1 MVYPSSPLYS
11 ASFNLQNRSVIQ
23 ALLTTTLLLMT
34 WSSVSVAGV
43 PTTFLK
49 AQVKAARVL
58 IAQPTPDGATRAKVD
73 QGLMK
78 LIHPLM
84 NFPVMSRAVIGKRW
98 VGLKPADQGRFVT
111 LFRDLVFFSYLKR
124 IRSANEEYT
133 MLYEDEELTKEGATV
148 DAIAQT
154 KKGEIELSFKLSS
167 SKTAGAF
174 EVSDVLIDEVSL
186 VENYREQFTKIIQ
199 KDGFDALIKRM
210 EDQLEKVK
218 R

>member
-1 MVYPSSPLYS
+1 MAYPSSPLYS
-11 ASFNLQNRSVIQ
+11 ASLHLQKRSVIQ
-23 ALLTTTLLLMT
+23 TLLTTTFLLMVWT
-34 WSSVSVAGV
+34 SPSVAGV
-43 PTTFLK
+43 PTTFLQ

-58 IAQPTPDGATRAKVD
+58 IAQPTPDRATRARVD

-98 VGLKPADQGRFVT
+98 AGLKPADQGRFIT

-133 MLYEDEELTKEGATV
+133 MVYEDEEVTKEGAMV
-148 DAIAQT
+148 EAIAQT

-199 KDGFDALIKRM
+199 KDGFEALIKRM